1 MLSLFRMK
9 YYTPSFFHIKAPKL
23 TLVNDLE
30 QGNADSAA
38 ATAAS
43 SEFCVFND
51 GPYWVLG
58 LRTELPRTLLPVF
71 RNNRTLPRIRLF

>member
-1 MLSLFRMK
+1 MK
-9 YYTPSFFHIKAPKL
+9 YYTPSFFHIKAPEL

-38 ATAAS
+38 AAAAS
-43 SEFCVFND
+43 SEFCVFSD

-58 LRTELPRTLLPVF
+58 PVF
-71 RNNRTLPRIRLF
+71 VCVCGFSKMWRFRIKMVIDL